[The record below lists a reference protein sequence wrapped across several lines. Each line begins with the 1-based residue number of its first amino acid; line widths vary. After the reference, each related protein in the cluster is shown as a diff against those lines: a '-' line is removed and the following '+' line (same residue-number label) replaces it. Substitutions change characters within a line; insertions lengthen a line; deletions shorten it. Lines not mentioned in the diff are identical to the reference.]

1 MELLFSILFF
11 LIGMFLL
18 ILGANFLVSGASSL
32 AKRLSVSELVIGLT
46 VVAFG
51 TSSPELIVNIF
62 STLSGYDE
70 IVFGNIIGS
79 NIFNILVILGVS
91 GLVYPLSVHSNTVW
105 KEIPFSLVVTIL
117 LFLMANDVLIFGSV
131 KNELSFL
138 DGVIFLVLFIIFIIY
153 VFGLSKIK
161 SSNSFEVKVYS
172 PIMTIILILL
182 GIVGLFIGAKLA
194 VDNAV
199 YIARE
204 LLVSEKLIAITLVAG
219 GTSLPELATSV
230 VAAFKKR
237 SDIAIGNIVG
247 SNIFNILFILGISSI
262 IRTIN
267 YNPILNIDIYVIIFG
282 SLFLFMSMFTGKVH
296 KLDRWESLLFVLI
309 YIGYLIYILIRR

>member
-11 LIGMFLL
+11 SIGMFLL

-182 GIVGLFIGAKLA
+182 GIAGLFIGAKLA

-219 GTSLPELATSV
+219 GTSLPELTTSV

-282 SLFLFMSMFTGKVH
+282 SLILFMSMFTGKVH